1 MFDKEI
7 TEAIT
12 ALFTASTL
20 LTKIKHKLAEYER
33 SGLIGIPAEKY
44 LDLIMNNERRCAST
58 IEDLQFNSEK
68 NRLFFTDKEVKDMS
82 KDFRRAFA
90 TGDIIIFYRRRKN
103 GVLEAR
109 YRGNGYNIAVSSKD
123 LTVLKQKFIKAL
135 NGEQVA
141 REQKNNVQRV
151 IFSEYAESWLNTK
164 RRTTKPTTYSEY
176 ERLVRYNLEPLFG
189 NRELRTITRE
199 EIQTYL
205 FSVIDEGKKRT
216 AEKLHLVLRCLFDL
230 AAEDFDIKSPM
241 KRIVLPFYESKKGSA
256 LTREEEKALVAFCER
271 NVEAAASSALL
282 VLLFFGLR
290 RSELKTIRIEGESL
304 ICVSSKTL
312 LGRNEVERRIPFT
325 PAFRRVLPYI
335 DFVKAK
341 NVNVHTIQT
350 TFKKVLPNH
359 HPHELRYT
367 FITRCK
373 ECGVNPEIVMLW
385 DGHEEDKD
393 VKSSKID
400 RGYTDFSWEF
410 QLKEAEKVDYN

>member
-1 MFDKEI
+1 MFDEEI
-7 TEAIT
+7 SQAIKT
-12 ALFTASTL
+12 LFTVSTL
-20 LTKIKHKLAEYER
+20 LTKVKHKLAEYEKAGYIR
-33 SGLIGIPAEKY
+33 IPTESY
-44 LDLIMNNERRCAST
+44 LNLVVQNERRSASS
-58 IEDLQFNSEK
+58 EDLQLNSGK
-68 NRLFFTDKEVKDMS
+68 NRLFFTDKEVKNMP

-90 TGDIIIFYRRRKN
+90 TGDIIVFYRKRKN
-103 GVLEAR
+103 DVYEAR
-109 YRGNGYNIAVSSKD
+109 YRGSGYNIAVSSKD

-151 IFSEYAESWLNTK
+151 IFSEYAESWLDTK
-164 RRTTKPTTYSEY
+164 KRTTKPTTYREY
-176 ERLVRYNLEPLFG
+176 ERLVRYNLEPHFG
-189 NRELRTITRE
+189 DRELRTITRE

-205 FSVIDEGKKRT
+205 FSVIDEGKRRT

-230 AAEDFDIKSPM
+230 AVDDFDIKSPM
-241 KRIVLPFYESKKGSA
+241 KRIVLPFYEGKKGSA
-256 LTREEEKALVAFCER
+256 LTLEEEKALIAFCDKNREFS
-271 NVEAAASSALL
+271 ASSALL

-290 RSELKTIRIEGESL
+290 RSELKTIRIEGEGL
-304 ICVSSKTL
+304 VCVSSKTL
-312 LGRNEVERRIPFT
+312 LGRQEVERRIPFT
-325 PAFRRVLPYI
+325 PAFRKILPLV
-335 DFVKAK
+335 DFKKAK
-341 NVNVHTIQT
+341 NANVNTLSN

-393 VKSSKID
+393 VKASKID

-410 QLKEAEKVDYN
+410 QVKEAQKVDYI

>member
-1 MFDKEI
+1 MFDEEI
-7 TEAIT
+7 TEAIK

-20 LTKIKHKLAEYER
+20 LTKIKHKLAEYEKEGYIR
-33 SGLIGIPAEKY
+33 VPTEKY
-44 LDLIMNNERRCAST
+44 LDLVVQNERRSVQS
-58 IEDLQFNSEK
+58 EDLQLHSEK
-68 NRLFFTDKEVKDMS
+68 NRLFFTDKEVKNMP

-103 GVLEAR
+103 DVLEAR

-135 NGEQVA
+135 NGEQTA
-141 REQKNNVQRV
+141 REQKNNARRV
-151 IFSEYAESWLNTK
+151 IFSEYAESWLDTK
-164 RRTTKPTTYSEY
+164 KRTTKPTTYSEY

-199 EIQTYL
+199 EIQTFL
-205 FSVIDEGKKRT
+205 FSVIDEGKRRT

-230 AAEDFDIKSPM
+230 AADDFDIKSPM

-271 NVEAAASSALL
+271 NGEAAASSALL

-304 ICVSSKTL
+304 VCISSKTL

-325 PAFRRVLPYI
+325 PAFRRVMSFV
-335 DFVKAK
+335 DFKKAK
-341 NVNVHTIQT
+341 NANVNTLSN

-410 QLKEAEKVDYN
+410 QVREAQKVDYD

>member
-1 MFDKEI
+1 MFDEEI
-7 TEAIT
+7 SQAVK
-12 ALFTASTL
+12 ALFTVSTL
-20 LTKIKHKLAEYER
+20 LTKVKHKLAEYEKAGYIR
-33 SGLIGIPAEKY
+33 IPTESY
-44 LDLIMNNERRCAST
+44 LNLVVQNERRSAFS
-58 IEDLQFNSEK
+58 EDLQLNSEK
-68 NRLFFTDKEVKDMS
+68 NRLFFTDKEVKNMP

-90 TGDIIIFYRRRKN
+90 TGDIIIFYRKRKN
-103 GVLEAR
+103 DVLEAR

-135 NGEQVA
+135 NGEQTA
-141 REQKNNVQRV
+141 REQKNNVRRV
-151 IFSEYAESWLNTK
+151 IFTEYAESWLDTK
-164 RRTTKPTTYSEY
+164 KRTTKPTTYREY
-176 ERLVRYNLEPLFG
+176 ERLVRYDLEPRFG
-189 NRELRTITRE
+189 SRELRTITRE

-205 FSVIDEGKKRT
+205 FSVIDEGKRRT

-230 AAEDFDIKSPM
+230 AVDDFDIKSPM
-241 KRIVLPFYESKKGSA
+241 KRIVLPFYEGKKGSA
-256 LTREEEKALVAFCER
+256 LTLEEEKALIAFCDKNREF
-271 NVEAAASSALL
+271 AASSALL

-304 ICVSSKTL
+304 VCVSSKTL
-312 LGRNEVERRIPFT
+312 LGRQEVERRIPFT
-325 PAFRRVLPYI
+325 PAFRKVLPI
-335 DFVKAK
+335 VDFEKAK
-341 NVNVHTIQT
+341 NANVNTLSN

-410 QLKEAEKVDYN
+410 QLKEAQKVDYI